1 MIANIAIFF
10 VIFVDTELKYRERKL
25 QGRRESRQRPSELE
39 AATRGGEGVA
49 ANGDEDKNM
58 DFQVNPML
66 AAAENNFGEKVT
78 TTKTESVWDEHT
90 TDDGHLYYVNRA
102 TGETSWTIPTST
114 GADASH
120 EDERMDVQATRSA
133 EPVGTSKTRSTKVS
147 YEPETIGCTLLAI
160 YSEEEID
167 ALVHEWVEAG
177 KMIPKGLKK
186 ACKELKIK
194 KKDVEEWLEGCGANA
209 RNVHNSGTT
218 TGIDDIEMMTVSMG
232 AV

>member
-1 MIANIAIFF
+1 MIVNIAIFF
-10 VIFVDTELKYRERKL
+10 VIFVDTELKHHQRKL

-39 AATRGGEGVA
+39 PATRTSGGGA
-49 ANGDEDKNM
+49 AHSDEDENM

-66 AAAENNFGEKVT
+66 AATENNFGGKVT
-78 TTKTESVWDEHT
+78 TTEAESVWDEHT
-90 TDDGHLYYVNRA
+90 TDDRHLYYVNRA

-147 YEPETIGCTLLAI
+147 YEPETIRCALLAT
-160 YSEEEID
+160 YSEEEVE
-167 ALVHEWVEAG
+167 ALVHEWTEAG
-177 KMIPKGLKK
+177 KIIPKGLKK

-218 TGIDDIEMMTVSMG
+218 TGIDAS
-232 AV
+232 